1 MTYIHKALG
10 FIFAFCLILILLISS
25 IDFIIYGIPN
35 YFEYEYTKYGVHKEI
50 DMTMEELLHVTDEM
64 MSYLKGNRED
74 LHIDT
79 VVGGISQ
86 EFFNEREIAHMVDV
100 QHLFLAGIAIRN
112 VSIIILIICIVF
124 LYFTKSNIK
133 LLLPKSIFLAFGT
146 FIALLLALTGYI
158 SLDFTR
164 AFIQFHHIF
173 FNNDLWILDPSTDL
187 LINIVPEPFFMDTAF
202 YIMLTFVISMLTVL
216 IIAIL
221 VHRKINIDCKNK
233 F

>member
-1 MTYIHKALG
+1 MTYIHKILG

-25 IDFIIYGIPN
+25 IEFIIYGIPN
-35 YFEYEYTKYGVHKEI
+35 YFEYEYSKYGVHEEI
-50 DMTMEELLHVTDEM
+50 DIAMEDLLYVTDEM
-64 MSYLKGNRED
+64 MSYLRGNRED

-79 VVGGISQ
+79 IVGGISQ

-112 VSIIILIICIVF
+112 VSIIILIICIAF
-124 LYFTKSNIK
+124 LYFTKANIK

-146 FIALLLALTGYI
+146 FITLLLAFGIYTAI
-158 SLDFTR
+158 DFTR

-202 YIMLTFVISMLTVL
+202 YIMLTFTISLLTVL
-216 IIAIL
+216 ITAIL
-221 VHRKINIDCKNK
+221 IHRKNIDCKNK
-233 F
+233 C